1 MLLNTLSVSRHPSP
15 GSGILLR
22 VFLLALV
29 ALFPIQAHAFV
40 IASEDFDYDDVAL
53 IRGGYG
59 GSGWVDPWSGNC
71 FITPGSLRFANLAHH
86 GNKLT
91 TSGEQ
96 TGPELVKC
104 SFRTL
109 STEGNE
115 AVMDNGRLGKDN
127 TTIWVGFLV
136 NVPAPTP
143 VTGYGGLSLYDG
155 NRQQVFIG
163 DTGASNVWA
172 FERTGQLQRFSEVLA
187 GPKTCFLVCR
197 IQFLEGDDEVT
208 MWVNPEPGTRPP
220 PEQAAAVSPAMV
232 RDFHF
237 NRIRFCSA
245 PTPMSF
251 DAVRFGTSYADVAP
265 TDRQNEGDKK

>member
-1 MLLNTLSVSRHPSP
+1 R
-15 GSGILLR
+15 
-22 VFLLALV
+22 
-29 ALFPIQAHAFV
+29 AFV

-71 FITPGSLRFANLAHH
+71 FITPGSLKFANLAHY

-104 SFRTL
+104 SFRTI
-109 STEGNE
+109 SPEGNE
-115 AVMDNGRLGKDN
+115 KVMENGHLGKDN
-127 TTIWVGFLV
+127 TTVWIGFLV

-143 VTGYGGLSLYDG
+143 ISGYGGLSLYDV
-155 NRQQVFIG
+155 NRQQVFLG

-172 FERTGQLQRFSEVLA
+172 FERTGQLQKFSNALA
-187 GPKTCFLVCR
+187 AEKVCFLVYR
-197 IQFLEGDDEVT
+197 IQFLEGDDEIT

-220 PEQAAAVSPAMV
+220 PEDAAAVEPTMV
-232 RDFHF
+232 RDFRF

-251 DAVRFGTSYADVAP
+251 DALRFGTSYADIAP
-265 TDRQNEGDKK
+265 IDGPKNRATEK